1 MYICVYMG
9 VYIYIRAY
17 TFSVCLCVPWLYAC
31 IHYMILYMYIIYSV
45 CIHMERESVCIY
57 ICVCTHI
64 NTYMYT
70 LYGISFN
77 NHSIFREYMYV
88 YAHSLCWGRLGQ
100 AWLILAV
107 PSQGCRLPFRMA
119 QDQASSDGP
128 KEDCGSCNSL
138 ASQWSPSFDSPGFVF
153 NDHWRKLHFGYLPDC
168 VPTKPWHSSPI
179 TKLFFWHRMKRRT
192 LWLQEL
198 QKQWLLCRRWEG
210 LPQTAWTAFLL
221 PL

>member
-1 MYICVYMG
+1 MCVHIYTERDN
-9 VYIYIRAY
+9 VYIYI
-17 TFSVCLCVPWLYAC
+17 V
-31 IHYMILYMYIIYSV
+31 
-45 CIHMERESVCIY
+45 
-57 ICVCTHI
+57 CVCTHI

-153 NDHWRKLHFGYLPDC
+153 NEH
-168 VPTKPWHSSPI
+168 
-179 TKLFFWHRMKRRT
+179 
-192 LWLQEL
+192 
-198 QKQWLLCRRWEG
+198 
-210 LPQTAWTAFLL
+210 
-221 PL
+221 

>member
-1 MYICVYMG
+1 MCV
-9 VYIYIRAY
+9 
-17 TFSVCLCVPWLYAC
+17 
-31 IHYMILYMYIIYSV
+31 
-45 CIHMERESVCIY
+45 Y

-107 PSQGCRLPFRMA
+107 LSQGCRLPFRMA

-153 NDHWRKLHFGYLPDC
+153 NDH
-168 VPTKPWHSSPI
+168 
-179 TKLFFWHRMKRRT
+179 
-192 LWLQEL
+192 
-198 QKQWLLCRRWEG
+198 
-210 LPQTAWTAFLL
+210 
-221 PL
+221 